1 MIVKVCGMRDAQ
13 NIREI
18 EKLGIDWMGF
28 VFYSKSPRAV
38 NRMPD
43 YLPKKV
49 KRVGVFVDELIEI
62 ILETEMLFR
71 LDMVQLHGNE
81 SPEFCRQLK
90 STGTKIIKAFSI
102 EDDFPVEKVKE
113 YEDVCDYF
121 LFDTKTHLHGG
132 SGKKFNWQALS
143 DYRGET
149 PFLLSGG
156 ISISDAEEI
165 LAFSHPQFIGID
177 INSKFEISS
186 ALKDV
191 ELIKQFI
198 KQIKEPR
205 TKTDRQ

>member
-18 EKLGIDWMGF
+18 ENLGIDWMGF
-28 VFYSKSPRAV
+28 IFYSKSPRAV
-38 NRMPD
+38 NDMLG
-43 YLPKKV
+43 YIPKKV

-81 SPEFCRQLK
+81 SPELCRQLK
-90 STGTKIIKAFSI
+90 STGTEIIKAFSI
-102 EDDFPVEKVKE
+102 EDEFPAEKVND
-113 YEDVCDYF
+113 YDGVCDYF

-132 SGKKFNWQALS
+132 SGKKFNWDVLS
-143 DYRGET
+143 DYHGDT

-156 ISISDAEEI
+156 ISMDDVEKI
-165 LAFSHPQFIGID
+165 LAFAHPQFIGID
-177 INSKFEISS
+177 INSRFEISP

-191 ELIKQFI
+191 EQIKQFLGKI
-198 KQIKEPR
+198 RKQI
-205 TKTDRQ
+205 

>member
-1 MIVKVCGMRDAQ
+1 MIIKVCGMRDAD

-18 EKLGIDWMGF
+18 ENLGIDWMGF
-28 VFYSKSPRAV
+28 IFYSKSPRAV
-38 NRMPD
+38 NDMLG
-43 YLPKKV
+43 YIPKKV

-81 SPEFCRQLK
+81 SPELCRQLK
-90 STGTKIIKAFSI
+90 STGAKIIKAFSI
-102 EDDFPVEKVKE
+102 EDKFPAEKVNE
-113 YEDVCDYF
+113 YNGACDYF

-132 SGKKFNWQALS
+132 SGKKFNWDVLS
-143 DYRGET
+143 DYQGDT

-156 ISISDAEEI
+156 ISIDDTEEI

-177 INSKFEISS
+177 INSKFEISP

-191 ELIKQFI
+191 EQIKQFI
-198 KQIKEPR
+198 EKIRK
-205 TKTDRQ
+205 